1 MASVGELTRESLD
14 RFNSSMELQPPA
26 NTTRRLSFAATR
38 KSSIQSISSHDGD
51 VPPMMTRRMSRRES
65 RVSLSMGPTRRF
77 SYAGMGSI
85 ASRRFSTAAMSTRSS
100 KTTFP
105 VVVANTYKMTP
116 DDGTKFS
123 PAKVETMLNLVLH
136 QFLENETYRQE
147 NVGFLTRRLTENI
160 KDRVKELNFPRYKIV
175 CHVYIGQSGNN
186 SLEVASRCVWDPQND
201 NFATATFQ
209 NGSLF
214 AVATVY
220 GVYFE

>member
-14 RFNSSMELQPPA
+14 RFNSSMDLQPPV
-26 NTTRRLSFAATR
+26 NTTRRLSFAQATR
-38 KSSIQSISSHDGD
+38 KSSVASSYEGD
-51 VPPMMTRRMSRRES
+51 LPMMGRRMSRRES

-77 SYAGMGSI
+77 SYAGVGAM

-116 DDGTKFS
+116 DEGCKFS
-123 PAKVETMLNLVLH
+123 PVKVETMLNLVLQ

>member
-1 MASVGELTRESLD
+1 MASVSELTRESLD
-14 RFNSSMELQPPA
+14 RFNSSMDLQPPV
-26 NTTRRLSFAATR
+26 NTRRLSFAATR
-38 KSSIQSISSHDGD
+38 KSSIVSSSSNEGD
-51 VPPMMTRRMSRRES
+51 LQLMARRMSRRES

-77 SYAGMGSI
+77 SYAGVGAM

-116 DDGTKFS
+116 DEGSKFS
-123 PAKVETMLNLVLH
+123 PAKVETMLNLLLQ
-136 QFLENETYRQE
+136 QFLENETYRPE

-186 SLEVASRCVWDPQND
+186 SLEVASRCVWDQQND